1 MTTAVTGFFARI
13 AEAFSSWIG
22 FGWLAAFLIWL
33 AGTIF
38 ILRVVYR
45 FFLERFGTRIPTA
58 VIFALWTII
67 LMGIAGHYLGYGQPG
82 GR

>member
-1 MTTAVTGFFARI
+1 MTSASGFLDRI
-13 AEAFSSWIG
+13 AAAFSSWIG
-22 FGWLAAFLIWL
+22 FGWLSVFCIWL

-45 FFLERFGTRIPTA
+45 FFLERLGTRIPTL
-58 VIFALWTII
+58 VIFVLWTVI

>member
-1 MTTAVTGFFARI
+1 MTSGSSFLGGI
-13 AEAFSSWIG
+13 AAAFSSWIG
-22 FGWLAAFLIWL
+22 YGWLAVFLVWL

-45 FFLERFGTRIPTA
+45 FFLERFGSRIPT
-58 VIFALWTII
+58 VVVFALWTII
-67 LMGIAGHYLGYGQPG
+67 LIGIAGHYFGYGQPG